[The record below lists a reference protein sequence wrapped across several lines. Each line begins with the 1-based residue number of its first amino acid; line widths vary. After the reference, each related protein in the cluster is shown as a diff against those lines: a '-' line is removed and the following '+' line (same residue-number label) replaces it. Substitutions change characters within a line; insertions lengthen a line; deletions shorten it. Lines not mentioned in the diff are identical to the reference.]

1 MRDYLIP
8 KDEQLYDTIIKNRD
22 PIKEPIL
29 TADDRDYAPAEVKNA
44 TDYLNHKKGP
54 GEDGITREIPKNL
67 LTIPDIYLHI
77 IQKCLRKGCFPKK

>member
-29 TADDRDYAPAEVKNA
+29 TADDRDYTPAVVKNA
-44 TDYLNHKKGP
+44 KDDLNHKKKRQGK
-54 GEDGITREIPKNL
+54 TA
-67 LTIPDIYLHI
+67 
-77 IQKCLRKGCFPKK
+77 